1 MSSMI
6 RRIARTIAKRKNSHK
21 IGVHFAGRGSK
32 LGVTNPKG
40 RELLARKARDAKWG
54 RA

>member
-1 MSSMI
+1 MSSLL
-6 RRIARTIAKRKNSHK
+6 RRIQRTIEKRRNSRK
-21 IGVHFAGRGSK
+21 IGVHYLGRGSK